1 MSRLAGRTSVRQ
13 CDTTMSTRPRPAGR
27 TGDLARQARTRVDG
41 GFSLV
46 DLLMVVAIMGIMLA
60 IAVPSINTALVDAR
74 SNAAMRAVQGHLR
87 AARDAAVSLRRVVE
101 VQFVGTGELRS
112 TRLEGTARVALQTTV
127 LEQGMR
133 FVVTGGLPDTPD
145 AFGNS
150 RAVDF
155 GGPLTVFFQPD
166 GSLGDSTGLPV
177 SGTVFLA
184 VPSRVL
190 TSRAITVL
198 GPTGRVAAYRW
209 DGSAWR

>member
-1 MSRLAGRTSVRQ
+1 
-13 CDTTMSTRPRPAGR
+13 MSTTPAAIGRR
-27 TGDLARQARTRVDG
+27 TGTPEKRAGTRAAG

-46 DLLMVVAIMGIMLA
+46 DMLMVVAVMGIMLA

-74 SNAAMRAVQGHLR
+74 ANAGMRSVQGHLR

-101 VQFVGTGELRS
+101 VQFTGTGQLRS
-112 TRLEGTARVALQTTV
+112 TRLEGTTRVALQTTV
-127 LEQGMR
+127 LEQGMT
-133 FVVTGGLPDTPD
+133 FMVTGGLPDTPD

-166 GSLGDSTGLPV
+166 GSLGDATGLPV

-190 TSRAITVL
+190 TARAVTVL

-209 DGSAWR
+209 DGAAWR